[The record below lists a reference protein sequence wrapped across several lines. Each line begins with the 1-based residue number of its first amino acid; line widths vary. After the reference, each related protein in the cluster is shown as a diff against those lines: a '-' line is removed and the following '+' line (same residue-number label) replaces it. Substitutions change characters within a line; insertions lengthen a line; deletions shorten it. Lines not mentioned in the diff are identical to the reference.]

1 MLIVDTG
8 VVLAASDSGDPD
20 HVACA
25 GLLQDSVGP
34 LIRTALVI
42 AESAYLIGRQLG
54 AAAESRFFRSI
65 ADGEITVEPLSTA
78 DDLRI
83 ADLVEQYAS
92 LPLGGTDASVPPD
105 AEPGRLPPST
115 DQRRKPRFLRF
126 GATLRL
132 KA

>member
-25 GLLQDSVGP
+25 GLLEASVGP
-34 LIRTALVI
+34 LVTTALVV

-83 ADLVEQYAS
+83 AGLVEQFAS
-92 LPLGGTDASVPPD
+92 LPLRGTPGLCRPTPNLVDCRQVQISVGNRD
-105 AEPGRLPPST
+105 SYDLEPLS
-115 DQRRKPRFLRF
+115 
-126 GATLRL
+126 RL
-132 KA
+132 KT